1 MIFYIDK
8 STKMKYIIS
17 IAVLL
22 FSVIVHEVA
31 HGFVAY
37 KRGDSTAKLLGRLT
51 LNPIY
56 HMDIFGSIILPAI
69 LMLMGAP
76 VFGWAKPV
84 PVNMYNLKNLKTDM
98 ILVSLAGIMANFLLA
113 VCAGVFMFVIRTFFS
128 DISVMVSIYY
138 ILQYIIVINIV
149 LCIFNLLPIPPL
161 DGSKVVLFLLPREL
175 AKNYVKIEKY
185 GFWIIV
191 VLLMTNILWKII
203 GPIANFLIKLL
214 SGAM

>member
-1 MIFYIDK
+1 
-8 STKMKYIIS
+8 MKYII
-17 IAVLL
+17 IVAVLL

-56 HMDIFGSIILPAI
+56 HIDIFGSIVLPAI
-69 LMLMGAP
+69 LMLTGAP

-84 PVNMYNLKNLKTDM
+84 PINMYNLKNPKTDM
-98 ILVSLAGIMANFLLA
+98 IFVSLAGITANFLLA
-113 VCAGVFMFVIRTFFS
+113 ACAGMLMFVIRTFFANA
-128 DISVMVSIYY
+128 DVMVSVYF
-138 ILQYIIVINIV
+138 ILQYVIVINIV
-149 LCIFNLLPIPPL
+149 LFIFNLIPIPPL
-161 DGSKVVLFLLPREL
+161 DGSRVVLFLLPREM
-175 AKNYVKIEKY
+175 AQKYSQIERY
-185 GFWIIV
+185 GFWIILI
-191 VLLMTNILWKII
+191 LLMTNILWKII